1 MHLDHFAQGGV
12 EGRRQLYQPPGKRL
26 HCRSAA
32 IAGDHPLDRLTH
44 FAAFRVP
51 VALHMKASK
60 RLKLMPAGQQRG
72 DGVGDVGQI
81 SPLMP
86 DADRPRAA
94 NDAGKLTRLDQP
106 LRKPVISGAWTK
118 KIARP
123 NNQRPATALH
133 VILQRQLHLHPDG
146 TFAGHWL
153 LCGLFSNQ
161 RKGIRSI
168 VIDRA
173 GQDN

>member
-1 MHLDHFAQGGV
+1 
-12 EGRRQLYQPPGKRL
+12 
-26 HCRSAA
+26 
-32 IAGDHPLDRLTH
+32 
-44 FAAFRVP
+44 
-51 VALHMKASK
+51 MKTSK

-81 SPLMP
+81 RPLMP
-86 DADRPRAA
+86 DADRPGAA

-123 NNQRPATALH
+123 NNQRPAAALH
-133 VILQRQLHLHPDG
+133 VILQRQLHLHPNSAF
-146 TFAGHWL
+146 TGHRL
-153 LCGLFSNQ
+153 LRGRFSNQ

-168 VIDRA
+168 VVDRA
-173 GQDN
+173 GQNN